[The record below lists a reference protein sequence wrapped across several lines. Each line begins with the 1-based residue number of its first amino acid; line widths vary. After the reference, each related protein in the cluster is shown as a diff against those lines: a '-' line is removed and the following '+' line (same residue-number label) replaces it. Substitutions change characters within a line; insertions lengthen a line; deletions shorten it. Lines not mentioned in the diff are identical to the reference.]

1 MERITEKMLT
11 GVMLRMQRAMEIPEG
26 PVWTRDESGK
36 NRARVGALVL
46 HPGSKTYGN
55 AWAISQIVNESGGER
70 TLLRGSTARE
80 LWDAAQGWLAGFD
93 AAKR

>member
-1 MERITEKMLT
+1 MERITEKMLN
-11 GVMLRMQRAMEIPEG
+11 GVMGRMARAMDIPEG
-26 PVWTRDESGK
+26 PVWSRDETGH
-36 NRARVGALVL
+36 NRARIGALVL

-80 LWDAAQGWLAGFD
+80 LWDAAQGWLAGYEY
-93 AAKR
+93 AKR